1 MPGGNE
7 RLALQEN
14 VGSSPFFL
22 SLLLRLLRTPFP
34 IHLHQKDP
42 SSYSSDVLKYMQEE
56 GDDDDYGP
64 RPIDQNKSSQKG

>member
-1 MPGGNE
+1 MNVWLYKKM
-7 RLALQEN
+7 LARPL
-14 VGSSPFFL
+14 FFL

-56 GDDDDYGP
+56 GEDAP
-64 RPIDQNKSSQKG
+64 PKAQSSFVYLYS